1 MGRRAGGDG
10 GGRKVLE
17 VNAFWDGELSSLERL
32 CITSFVRHGVGY
44 NLYVYDE
51 PANLPSGV
59 TLKKAETVLPR
70 DKVFRYAAGEFNLG
84 SIAGF
89 TNLFRYT
96 VIQQRGGWWID
107 TDVCLLKPFDFD
119 EEEVYFEESSQNEAF
134 YVATS
139 CFKAPRRSTVMND
152 CLKRFAEKDVG
163 RIVHGETGPRLLTD
177 SIVALGKQDQVLRDE
192 RVMPVSWWD
201 WRRLFYDES
210 LTLANCH
217 AVHFWNAM
225 ITAEGVD
232 KNSCFPTNAPFEQLK
247 RAYLA

>member
-1 MGRRAGGDG
+1 M
-10 GGRKVLE
+10 LE
-17 VNAFWDGELSSLERL
+17 VNAFWDGELSLLEKL

-59 TLKKAETVLPR
+59 TLKDAEAILPR
-70 DKVFRYAAGEFNLG
+70 DKVFRYTAGDFNLG

-107 TDVCLLKPFDFD
+107 TDVCLLKPFDFAG
-119 EEEVYFEESSQNEAF
+119 EEVYFQEASQHDAF

-139 CFKAPRRSTVMND
+139 CFKAPSQSVVMHD
-152 CLKRFAEKDVG
+152 CLRRFAEKDVT
-163 RIVHGETGPRLLTD
+163 RVVHGETGPRLLTD
-177 SIVALGKQDQVLRDE
+177 SIVALGKQDCVLHSNE
-192 RVMPVSWWD
+192 IMPVPWWD
-201 WRRLFYDES
+201 WRRLFYDETLS
-210 LTLANCH
+210 LEGCH

-225 ITAEGVD
+225 IRAEGLD
-232 KNSCFPTNAPFEQLK
+232 MNSRFPANAPFERLK
-247 RAYLA
+247 RAYLLG